1 MAIKTLLSYL
11 FVGLA
16 ALLPR
21 AFALGRYLTDD
32 EANFWMR
39 RSHAWLEAIAA
50 GDWAATAISTHPGVT
65 TMWLGAAGLV
75 LRETLLGWGLL
86 GGLDFPTALAF
97 FRLPPVLAH
106 VGGVLLG
113 YWMLRRLLPGPLALL
128 AAALWALDPFFI
140 GYSRLLHVD
149 ALAGTFATL
158 SLLAACCAFQMAVP
172 SLTKDQRPK
181 TRPGV
186 VGLWSLVFG
195 PTPRSQALGP
205 AWLVASGLFAGL
217 AMLSKSPAVAL
228 APAVALVAWLAA
240 WGRNGTPWPRP
251 ATIGALAVWGLVAA
265 ATVFALWPAL
275 WASPLRAYAEL
286 RTGVAVEGA
295 QPHMTGNFFLGRR
308 DEAPGP
314 LYYAAALPLRLTPWG
329 LAGLL
334 LLPLA
339 WRRAPARGDYRPLL
353 AALAAFALIFVVAL
367 TPFPKKFDRY
377 LVPIAPALAIL
388 SAAGLYALPPRP
400 PLPERE
406 RGSPRQAAPRH
417 GAALV
422 AVVCAAAIANA
433 AWWHPYALLAYNQ
446 LLGGAPAGAATFRV
460 GWSEGLEQV
469 AAWLNAQPDITGVA
483 VTAERTTSLN
493 PYLRRGAQADFPVG
507 GRLHRENGYV
517 VVYVAQV
524 QGGPPPPPF
533 DRFYGETVPLHT
545 VRLHGV
551 DYAWIYQ
558 VPPPVAHTRPAG
570 FGAELEL
577 LGYDQAAEARPGQP
591 VNLRLLWEARTRPA
605 ADYWL
610 FAHLVGPDGRR
621 YAQVDQPYPT
631 SQWAPGRFVAAE
643 LPFPL
648 PADLP
653 AGTYRLLVGLYDPAT
668 GERLALGG
676 APPADPTLSG
686 PDALKLLELTVR

>member
-1 MAIKTLLSYL
+1 MRTRALLSYL
-11 FVGLA
+11 IVGLA

-21 AFALGRYLTDD
+21 AFALGLYLTDD

-39 RSHAWLEAIAA
+39 RSHAWLEAVAA

-75 LRETLLGWGLL
+75 LRESLLAWGLL
-86 GGLDFPTALAF
+86 GGVDFPTALAF

-106 VGGVLLG
+106 VAGALLG
-113 YWMLRRLLPGPLALL
+113 LWMLRRLLPAPLALF
-128 AAALWALDPFFI
+128 AALLWALDPFFI

-158 SLLAACCAFQMAVP
+158 SLLAACCYW
-172 SLTKDQRPK
+172 R
-181 TRPGV
+181 
-186 VGLWSLVFG
+186 
-195 PTPRSQALGP
+195 GP
-205 AWLVASGLFAGL
+205 AGRPHGWLILSGVCAGL
-217 AMLSKSPAVAL
+217 AMLSKSPAVAV

-240 WGRNGTPWPRP
+240 WRRAGSPWPRP
-251 ATIGALAVWGLVAA
+251 GTVGALAAWGLVAA

-275 WASPLRAYAEL
+275 WASPLRAIAEL
-286 RTGVAVEGA
+286 RTGVEVEGA

-308 DEAPGP
+308 DEAPGA
-314 LYYAAALPLRLTPWG
+314 LYYPAALALRLTPWG
-329 LAGLL
+329 LAGIL

-339 WRRAPARGDYRPLL
+339 WRRAPSQGDYRPLL
-353 AALAAFALIFVVAL
+353 AALAGFAVIFAVAL

-377 LVPIAPALAIL
+377 LVPVAPSLAIL
-388 SAAGLYALPPRP
+388 SAAGLWSVADLLAARGLRWARAALP
-400 PLPERE
+400 
-406 RGSPRQAAPRH
+406 G
-417 GAALV
+417 
-422 AVVCAAAIANA
+422 AVVLAAAASA
-433 AWWHPYALLAYNQ
+433 LYWHPYGLLAYNQ

-460 GWSEGLEQV
+460 GWSEGLDQV

-507 GRLHRENGYV
+507 GQLHRENGYV
-517 VVYVAQV
+517 VVYIAQV

-533 DRFYGETVPLHT
+533 ERFFGAAVPLHT

-558 VPPPVAHTRPAG
+558 VPPPVASPRPAAFGEAIELRG
-570 FGAELEL
+570 FDGGA
-577 LGYDQAAEARPGQP
+577 AARPGQAAE
-591 VNLRLLWEARTRPA
+591 LRLHWAARARPG

-621 YAQVDQPYPT
+621 YAQVDQPYST
-631 SQWAPGRFVAAE
+631 SQWEPGSFPAAD
-643 LPFPL
+643 LPVPL

-653 AGTYRLLVGLYDPAT
+653 PGTYRLLVGLYDPAT
-668 GERLALGG
+668 GLRLPISG
-676 APPADPTLSG
+676 APAADPALSG
-686 PDALKLLELTVR
+686 ADALELAELRVGE

>member
-1 MAIKTLLSYL
+1 MVMVKNLLSYL

-39 RSHAWLEAIAA
+39 RSHAWLEAITR

-65 TMWLGAAGLV
+65 TMWLGSAGLV
-75 LRETLLGWGLL
+75 LREALLDWGLL
-86 GGLDFPTALAF
+86 GGVDFPTALAF

-106 VGGVLLG
+106 VGGALLG
-113 YWMLRRLLPGPLALL
+113 YWMLRRLLPAPLALL

-158 SLLAACCAFQMAVP
+158 SLLAACCA
-172 SLTKDQRPK
+172 LQRQAAPEA
-181 TRPGV
+181 P
-186 VGLWSLVFG
+186 
-195 PTPRSQALGP
+195 PRAGAP
-205 AWLVASGLFAGL
+205 WLVASGAFAGL
-217 AMLSKSPAVAL
+217 AMLSKSPAVAV
-228 APAVALVAWLAA
+228 APAVALAAWLAA
-240 WGRNGTPWPRP
+240 WRRHGAPRP
-251 ATIGALAVWGLVAA
+251 RAATIAALAVWGLAAA

-275 WASPLRAYAEL
+275 WASPLDAYAEL

-314 LYYAAALPLRLTPWG
+314 LYYAVALPLRLTPWG
-329 LAGLL
+329 LVGVL

-339 WRRAPARGDYRPLL
+339 WRRAPAEGDYRPFL
-353 AALAAFALIFVVAL
+353 AALAAFAVIFVVAL

-377 LVPIAPALAIL
+377 LVPIAPSLAIL
-388 SAAGLYALPPRP
+388 SAAGLYALAQTGR
-400 PLPERE
+400 
-406 RGSPRQAAPRH
+406 AAAAQRR
-417 GAALV
+417 GAALI
-422 AVVCAAAIANA
+422 AAICAAAMANA

-469 AAWLNAQPDITGVA
+469 ADWLNAQPDITGVA

-493 PYLRRGAQADFPVG
+493 PYLRRGAQADYPVDG
-507 GRLHRENGYV
+507 QLHRENGYV
-517 VVYVAQV
+517 VVYIAQV

-533 DRFYGETVPLHT
+533 NRFYGAAVPLHT

-558 VPPPVAHTRPAG
+558 VPPPVAHARPAD
-570 FGAELEL
+570 FGPDLAL
-577 LGYDQAAEARPGQP
+577 LGYDQEEEEAQPGQP
-591 VNLRLLWEARTRPA
+591 VEIELTWQAQDRLTE
-605 ADYWL
+605 DYWL

-621 YAQVDQPYPT
+621 FAQIDQPYQT
-631 SQWAPGRFVAAE
+631 SQWKPGRFVAAE

-653 AGTYRLLVGLYDPAT
+653 VGTYRLLVGLYDPAT
-668 GERLALGG
+668 GQRLPLAG
-676 APPADPTLSG
+676 APAADPALSG
-686 PDALKLLELTVR
+686 PNALELLKLTVH